1 MGRGLWVWRCGGSQQ
16 GGLWRGGSRTH
27 GKGEW
32 VLMGFGVVSF
42 IGFFFFWLRWWMWV
56 CASDGWSVLLWQWLL
71 VAVVA
76 AMVDVPLLLLMLLMV
91 MRGRR

>member
-1 MGRGLWVWRCGGSQQ
+1 
-16 GGLWRGGSRTH
+16 
-27 GKGEW
+27 
-32 VLMGFGVVSF
+32 MGFGVVSF

-76 AMVDVPLLLLMLLMV
+76 AMVDVPLFL
-91 MRGRR
+91 

>member
-1 MGRGLWVWRCGGSQQ
+1 
-16 GGLWRGGSRTH
+16 
-27 GKGEW
+27 
-32 VLMGFGVVSF
+32 
-42 IGFFFFWLRWWMWV
+42 MWV